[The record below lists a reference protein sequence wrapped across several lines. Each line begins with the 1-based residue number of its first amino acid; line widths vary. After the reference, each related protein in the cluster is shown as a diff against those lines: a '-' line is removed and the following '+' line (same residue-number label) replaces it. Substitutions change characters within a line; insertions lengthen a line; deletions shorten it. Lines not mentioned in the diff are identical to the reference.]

1 MASSPQSFKDFYQT
15 EHGNHLRSNVGI
27 ICFPS
32 EDFDA
37 KGDQRSQHAN
47 TAREACLKSRICTYL
62 TVKKES
68 HA

>member
-27 ICFPS
+27 ICVPS

-37 KGDQRSQHAN
+37 IGDHALNTRTQHAK
-47 TAREACLKSRICTYL
+47 RDW
-62 TVKKES
+62 S
-68 HA
+68 HEYAHI

>member
-27 ICFPS
+27 ICVPS

-37 KGDQRSQHAN
+37 KGDHAHNTRTQHAK
-47 TAREACLKSRICTYL
+47 R
-62 TVKKES
+62 VWS
-68 HA
+68 HEYAHF